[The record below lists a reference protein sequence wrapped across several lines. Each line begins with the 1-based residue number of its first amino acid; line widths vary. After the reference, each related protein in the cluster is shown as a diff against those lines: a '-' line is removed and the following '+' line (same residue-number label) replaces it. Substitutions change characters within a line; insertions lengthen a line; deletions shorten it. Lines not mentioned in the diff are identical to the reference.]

1 MGSFESKIYDSS
13 NSLLEGCVLP
23 SNITK
28 LSWHSHGLS
37 QEKILLLVVCHI
49 VHQKLKMME
58 VTPLFWGD
66 LDHLTHRANIIL
78 YFDTFSQYNQQGN
91 LIR

>member
-1 MGSFESKIYDSS
+1 M
-13 NSLLEGCVLP
+13 
-23 SNITK
+23 
-28 LSWHSHGLS
+28 
-37 QEKILLLVVCHI
+37 LVVCHI
-49 VHQKLKMME
+49 FHQKLKMME

-66 LDHLTHRANIIL
+66 LDHLTHCANIVL